1 MMSSTQITKELQPK
15 SFSIPASIVLVIV
28 SICLSIFLYY
38 VGISPSTIFYC
49 ILIGFIVALF
59 PVIYEY
65 LSEPAKIRLTKR
77 GIIFIYRTK
86 YKKFYG
92 LLHIPKLLWDTQ
104 ADPST
109 LPVQVGEGYILLEWK
124 HIGDI
129 DIRKKPAFIVLT
141 NGRKIPIRYEIGV
154 EVKKYLQNYIK
165 SESTMHRKIMKSII
179 IFQGDVDAVKKWRIR
194 ILHVFWGTYLIL
206 MVIGGLVEFEDPFF
220 IVAGFLIGI
229 LFFIVIIGGLSQ
241 PLRITER
248 GIYPPTRGILNLFLI
263 RERFIPFSEIKEF
276 RVYNLTLE
284 KFPERLAKRD
294 KRKRKEQ
301 EILKSKYDIVLKN
314 GKIIKMNGWITAL
327 SFRKNLPSV
336 KKMREFRDILLKIN
350 KELEKG
356 KTIIRKEDIMKE
368 DLVYR

>member
-1 MMSSTQITKELQPK
+1 MSSTQITKEHQQRLI
-15 SFSIPASIVLVIV
+15 SIPASIVLVIV

-38 VGISPSTIFYC
+38 VGTSPSTIFYC

-59 PVIYEY
+59 LIIYEY

-141 NGRKIPIRYEIGV
+141 NGRKIPIKCEIGI

-165 SESTMHRKIMKSII
+165 SGTTTHRKIMKSII
-179 IFQGDVDAVKKWRIR
+179 IFQGDVDGVKKWRIN
-194 ILHVFWGTYLIL
+194 LSHVFWGTYLIL

-220 IVAGFLIGI
+220 IVAGFLLGI
-229 LFFIVIIGGLSQ
+229 LFFILIIGGISQ
-241 PLRITER
+241 PL
-248 GIYPPTRGILNLFLI
+248 
-263 RERFIPFSEIKEF
+263 
-276 RVYNLTLE
+276 
-284 KFPERLAKRD
+284 
-294 KRKRKEQ
+294 
-301 EILKSKYDIVLKN
+301 
-314 GKIIKMNGWITAL
+314 
-327 SFRKNLPSV
+327 
-336 KKMREFRDILLKIN
+336 
-350 KELEKG
+350 
-356 KTIIRKEDIMKE
+356 
-368 DLVYR
+368 